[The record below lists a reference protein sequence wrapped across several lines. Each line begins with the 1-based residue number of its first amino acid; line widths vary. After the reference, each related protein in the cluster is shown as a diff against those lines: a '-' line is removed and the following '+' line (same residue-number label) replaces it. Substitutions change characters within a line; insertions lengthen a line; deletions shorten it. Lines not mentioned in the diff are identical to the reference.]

1 MVFLGAAVSVKM
13 TCNSGHDESW
23 HSSRTVG
30 QGRWTMPLIN
40 LVMVV
45 YCFMTGLQFDRVKV
59 CIFWVC
65 FGAAPYKGRVFRPS
79 LIGVKSFPFHL
90 VRTIAT

>member
-13 TCNSGHDESW
+13 TCNSEHDETW

-40 LVMVV
+40 LVMIV

-59 CIFWVC
+59 CIFG
-65 FGAAPYKGRVFRPS
+65 FIFAQP
-79 LIGVKSFPFHL
+79 LIKVEFSGL
-90 VRTIAT
+90 L